1 VLLGLPDK
9 SALEAAIVK
18 IVCRGIRYEA
28 FFEPDN
34 DHGLTAVCTE
44 NLRGPIRNLFRGFP
58 LWQPPSAESAPQR

>member
-1 VLLGLPDK
+1 MRSDGGLPHK
-9 SALEAAIVK
+9 AIWYNEK
-18 IVCRGIRYEA
+18 WKA

-58 LWQPPSAESAPQR
+58 LWQPPTVEIAPQH

>member
-9 SALEAAIVK
+9 PSLEAAVAK
-18 IVCRGIRYEA
+18 ITGRGIRYEA

-44 NLRGPIRNLFRGFP
+44 SLYGTLRNLFRGFP
-58 LWQPPSAESAPQR
+58 LWQPQTGANAPHR